1 MLLTHSPL
9 LGIFALGAAAI
20 DLNVGRGDRTIQN
33 LKQNVRDDESQ
44 VQSRTDTKLT
54 IV

>member
-9 LGIFALGAAAI
+9 LGLFAFGAAAI

-33 LKQNVRDDESQ
+33 LRQKASDHERVSPFKTP
-44 VQSRTDTKLT
+44 S
-54 IV
+54 

>member
-9 LGIFALGAAAI
+9 LGVFALGAAAI

-33 LKQNVRDDESQ
+33 LKQKVIYHANFNPGVTPS
-44 VQSRTDTKLT
+44 
-54 IV
+54 